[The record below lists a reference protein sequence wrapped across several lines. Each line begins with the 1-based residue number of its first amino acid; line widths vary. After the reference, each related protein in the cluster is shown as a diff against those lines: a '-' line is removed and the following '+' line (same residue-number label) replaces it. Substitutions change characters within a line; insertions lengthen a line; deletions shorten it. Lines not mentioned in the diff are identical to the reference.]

1 MTLRWNHP
9 NRGDVKWFQ
18 YRQAEAGASI
28 EDATWE
34 QIPGD
39 GSRAEHIFTGLT
51 NGNIYTFQVR
61 ALGAGD
67 NNLSDP
73 SNTATATPRVPRPPS
88 GGGGPT
94 RDSVTA
100 HNSDET
106 INVTIQ
112 KPASVTL
119 DVAVLDQPCTAAAPA
134 GTVHLCVQASVSGVV
149 ANLAASPAFMTIV
162 ISPESWTQMEEA
174 YNADPRRFFL
184 SKRSS
189 STEAW
194 ANIVLCIDDP
204 GQECYLLQETE
215 QGGATV
221 FVYNIVSFS
230 QYAIRTVGTDGA
242 GGGGGSCSGINC
254 RAVIIGGGGGTGRGP
269 QHRLPATTR
278 TPAPTARPTVAPTVR
293 PTVVPPTAIPPTA
306 IPPTAV
312 PPTSVPPTRVPP
324 TALPPT
330 PTEAPTPPVQVEAP
344 TPPPPTPVD
353 APTLE
358 PTEVTAAL
366 PPTAVAPA
374 PTPIPPLVGEPGG
387 DLPPWLLIVIIAA
400 VLAVGGMGF
409 LAFRLL
415 RAQ

>member
-1 MTLRWNHP
+1 MIGT
-9 NRGDVKWFQ
+9 
-18 YRQAEAGASI
+18 AS
-28 EDATWE
+28 ET
-34 QIPGD
+34 
-39 GSRAEHIFTGLT
+39 
-51 NGNIYTFQVR
+51 V
-61 ALGAGD
+61 
-67 NNLSDP
+67 
-73 SNTATATPRVPRPPS
+73 TATPRPPT
-88 GGGGPT
+88 GGGGTSVPQ

-106 INVTIQ
+106 IGVTIQ
-112 KPASVTL
+112 KPASVTV
-119 DVAVLDQPCTAAAPA
+119 DVAVVDQACNTAAPG
-134 GTVHLCVQASVSGVV
+134 GTVHLCVQASASGSGVV
-149 ANLAASPAFMTIV
+149 QRLLASPAFMTIV
-162 ISPESWTQMEEA
+162 ISPEQWTQMEGA
-174 YNADPRRFFL
+174 YDAEPRRFFL

-194 ANIVLCIDDP
+194 ANIVWCIDDP

-215 QGGATV
+215 QGGATMY
-221 FVYNIVSFS
+221 VYNIVSFS

-242 GGGGGSCSGINC
+242 GGGGG
-254 RAVIIGGGGGTGRGP
+254 GTGRGP
-269 QHRLPATTR
+269 QNRLPATTR

-293 PTVVPPTAIPPTA
+293 PTVVPPTVT
-306 IPPTAV
+306 PTAV

-344 TPPPPTPVD
+344 TPPPPTRVD
-353 APTLE
+353 APTPE

-374 PTPIPPLVGEPGG
+374 PTPIPPLVGEPEG